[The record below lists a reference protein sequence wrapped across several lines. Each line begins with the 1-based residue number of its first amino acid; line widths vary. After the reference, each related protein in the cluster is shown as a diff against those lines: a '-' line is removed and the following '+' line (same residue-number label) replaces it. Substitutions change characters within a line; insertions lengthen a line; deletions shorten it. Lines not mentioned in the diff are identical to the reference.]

1 MLCSETGNDA
11 VNDLTLCKE
20 AAKVLS
26 LDFEKT
32 EDLARYPK
40 GCYSYGVVYF
50 NRHVHGSRNPNA
62 RQICKLYGKKL
73 RYFPTSMQLL
83 V

>member
-1 MLCSETGNDA
+1 MLCSETGNVA
-11 VNDLTLCKE
+11 VNDLTVCKE

-26 LDFEKT
+26 LNFLET
-32 EDLARYPK
+32 EDVAHYPK

-50 NRHVHGSRNPNA
+50 NRHVHGSRNSNA

-73 RYFPTSMQLL
+73 RYFPTSI
-83 V
+83 